1 MSRTYKRPL
10 NQSGNQLR
18 YGLSA
23 AALAAFWATP
33 AFAQAT
39 GDALPEEAQT
49 VSSGQQEVQEA
60 ASAQGPQEGPRGAG
74 PQSPQSTILTVTDSD
89 RIVVTARR
97 VEEDL
102 QEVPIPVSVLNEGFL
117 ADSGALNVGKINQL
131 VPSVQFYST
140 NPRNSAINIRGLGAP
155 FGLTNDGIEQGVG
168 LYVDGVYFA
177 RPASAV
183 LDFIDVSQV
192 EVLRGPQGTLYG
204 KNTTAGAINVTTKA
218 PEFEPSTDVEVS
230 FGNLGYV
237 QAKATTTGPLSD
249 TLAYRLS
256 FSGTQRDGVL
266 WNVTDQDDLN
276 DINNIGARAQLLWK
290 PSDTLDVR
298 ISADNTVQR
307 PEGYAQVFAGVVP
320 TQRPLN
326 RQYAAQAAY
335 YNYAPPSLNPFDR
348 VTDLDTPHR
357 SNQELGGASLNI
369 DWDVGGGTLTS
380 ITAWRYW
387 LWDPSNDRDFLG
399 LPIRTL
405 SQNPS
410 KQYQWSQELRYA
422 GDLGE
427 DLSYVVGA
435 FWFNQVT
442 KTLGREEQGSAAWRW
457 LANPTPANEA
467 LGLAGALTGYGQRVQ
482 IRSDHTSAALFGQLE
497 WKVTDKLRV
506 LPGLR
511 FNYDEKSGFY
521 QSQTYGGMQYA
532 PGTPG
537 RNLQLSILQPLSYA
551 SEGEDDNVSYNLTVA
566 YDIADNVNAYATYA
580 TAFKTFGL
588 NNNGIPV
595 DANNNPLLELATVAP
610 EDTKHFEVGLK
621 TEPLPGVIAN
631 FTAYR
636 TTIDDFQV
644 SVVSNQAGT
653 LRGYLA
659 NAEEVVVQGA
669 EFDGSWQVTDQFNLY
684 GNVAYTDGK
693 YERFTQ
699 APPALEDSG
708 GAILQVDAS
717 GTRLPGLSEWA
728 ASFGGEYALTG
739 NLGGRSGE
747 FFLAADASYRSEFSS
762 SPTESDYLDIDGYT
776 LLNARL
782 GFRGDDG
789 WTAYL
794 WARNALD
801 EEYFEMLNAGGSSS
815 GYYAGLLGD
824 PRTYGVTL
832 RGGF

>member
-1 MSRTYKRPL
+1 MSSYNSILIK
-10 NQSGNQLR
+10 SGSRILT
-18 YGLSA
+18 GVSSVVLAVALSSP
-23 AALAAFWATP
+23 ALAQGVTAADVAGVDRTADQGGP
-33 AFAQAT
+33 LAEDQ
-39 GDALPEEAQT
+39 PPQT
-49 VSSGQQEVQEA
+49 VQTAPA
-60 ASAQGPQEGPRGAG
+60 AG
-74 PQSPQSTILTVTDSD
+74 D
-89 RIVVTARR
+89 RVVVTARR
-97 VEEDL
+97 VEEDV
-102 QEVPIPVSVLNEGFL
+102 QDVPIPVAVLGEDFL
-117 ADSGALNVGKINQL
+117 ADTGAYNAGKITQL

-140 NPRNSAINIRGLGAP
+140 NPRNTAINIRGLGSP

-183 LDFIDVSQV
+183 LDFIDVERI

-204 KNTTAGAINVTTKA
+204 KNTTAGAINVTTKL
-218 PEFEPSTDVEVS
+218 PQFTPSTEVDLS
-230 FGNLGYV
+230 FGNIGFF
-237 QAKATTTGPLSD
+237 QAKATTTGPITD

-266 WNVTDQDDLN
+266 FNVADQDDLN
-276 DINNIGARAQLLWK
+276 DISNIGGRLQLLWK
-290 PSDTLDVR
+290 PSDTLSVKL
-298 ISADNTVQR
+298 SADNTVQR
-307 PEGYAQVFAGVVP
+307 PEGYAQVFAGVAP

-357 SNQELGGASLNI
+357 SNSDMGGVALNA
-369 DWDVGGGTLTS
+369 DWDIGNGTLS
-380 ITAWRYW
+380 AITAWRYW
-387 LWDPSNDRDFLG
+387 IWDPSNDRDFLG

-410 KQYQWSQELRYA
+410 KSYQWSQELRYA
-422 GDLGE
+422 GSFND
-427 DLSYVVGA
+427 DINFVVGA

-457 LANPTPANEA
+457 LANPNAANTA

-482 IRSDHTSAALFGQLE
+482 IRSDHTSAALFGQVE
-497 WKVTDKLRV
+497 WQVTDQLRI

-511 FNYDEKSGFY
+511 VNFDQKDGFY
-521 QSQTYGGMQYA
+521 RSQTYGGVAYA
-532 PGTPG
+532 PGSPG
-537 RNLQLSILQPLSYA
+537 DVLQRSILQPLAYE
-551 SEGEDDNVSYNLTVA
+551 SEGEDDNVSGQLTVA
-566 YDIADNVNAYATYA
+566 YDFTDSVNAYATYA

-595 DANNNPLLELATVAP
+595 DASNNPLLGLASIKP
-610 EDTKHFEVGLK
+610 EDTRHIEIGLK
-621 TEPLPGVIAN
+621 SEPLPGVVAN
-631 FTAYR
+631 ISAYH
-636 TTIDDFQV
+636 TTVDDFQV

-659 NAEEVVVQGA
+659 NAEQVIVQGV
-669 EFDGSWQVTDQFNLY
+669 EFDGAWRVNDQLNFY
-684 GNVAYTDGK
+684 ANVAWTDAK
-693 YERFTQ
+693 YETFTG

-708 GAILQVDAS
+708 GALLVVDAS
-717 GTRLPGLSEWA
+717 GTRLPGVSEWA
-728 ASFGGEYALTG
+728 ASFGGEYAQPATFSG
-739 NLGGRSGE
+739 HQGE
-747 FFLAADASYRSEFSS
+747 FFVATDISYRSDFSS
-762 SPTESDYLDIDGYT
+762 SPTESDYLNIDGYS
-776 LLNARL
+776 LVNARI

-789 WTAYL
+789 WDVFA
-794 WARNALD
+794 WGRNILD

-832 RGGF
+832 RGAF

>member
-1 MSRTYKRPL
+1 VSGCDKSTSI
-10 NQSGNQLR
+10 QSGKSVRL
-18 YGLSA
+18 GISA
-23 AALAAFWATP
+23 AALAVAAGAP
-33 AFAQAT
+33 AFAQ
-39 GDALPEEAQT
+39 
-49 VSSGQQEVQEA
+49 EA
-60 ASAQGPQEGPRGAG
+60 ASPGNPATLAAEPAPELQLQQTPG
-74 PQSPQSTILTVTDSD
+74 PQSPQSTVLSLTESD

-97 VEEDL
+97 TEEDL
-102 QEVPIPVSVLNEGFL
+102 QEVPIAVSVLNEGFL

-131 VPSVQFYST
+131 IPSVQFYST

-168 LYVDGVYFA
+168 LYVDGVYYA
-177 RPASAV
+177 RPAAAV
-183 LDFIDVSQV
+183 MDFIHVSQV

-204 KNTTAGAINVTTKA
+204 KNTTAGAINITTKGPSFT
-218 PEFEPSTDVEVS
+218 PETDVEVS
-230 FGNLGYV
+230 FGNLGYL
-237 QAKATTTGPLSD
+237 QAKATITGPLSD
-249 TLAYRLS
+249 TLAWRFS

-266 WNVTDQDDLN
+266 WNTADQDDLN
-276 DINNIGARAQLLWK
+276 DINNIGGRFQLLWR
-290 PSDTLDVR
+290 PSDTLDVKL
-298 ISADNTVQR
+298 SADNTVQR

-335 YNYAPPSLNPFDR
+335 YSYAPPSLNPFDR

-357 SNQELGGASLNI
+357 SNSDLGGASLNI
-369 DWDVGGGTLTS
+369 DWDIGGGTLTAIS
-380 ITAWRYW
+380 AWRYW

-410 KQYQWSQELRYA
+410 KQFQWSQELRYA
-422 GDLGE
+422 GDFN
-427 DLSYVVGA
+427 DSLSYVVGA

-457 LANPTPANEA
+457 LANPTAANEA
-467 LGLAGALTGYGQRVQ
+467 LGLAGVLTGYGQRVQ
-482 IRSDHTSAALFGQLE
+482 SRSGHTSAALFGQLE
-497 WKVTDKLRV
+497 WHVTDKLSV

-511 FNYDEKSGFY
+511 FNYDEKSGY
-521 QSQTYGGMQYA
+521 YRAQTYGGNTA
-532 PGTPG
+532 PAGAAA
-537 RNLQLSILQPLSYA
+537 LQASILQPLAYETS
-551 SEGEDDNVSYNLTVA
+551 GEDDNISYNLTLA
-566 YDIADNVNAYATYA
+566 YEVTPQINAYATYA

-595 DANNNPLLELATVAP
+595 DGANNPLLNLASIKP
-610 EDTKHFEVGLK
+610 EDTRHIEAGIK
-621 TEPLPGVIAN
+621 TEPAPGVIAN
-631 FTAYR
+631 FAAYR
-636 TTIDDFQV
+636 TAIDDFQV

-659 NAEEVVVQGA
+659 NAEEVVVQGV
-669 EFDGSWQVTDQFNLY
+669 EFDGSWQVNDQFNLY
-684 GNVAYTDGK
+684 GNIAYTDGK

-708 GAILQVDAS
+708 GAVLQVDAS

-728 ASFGGEYALTG
+728 ASFGGEYSLPG
-739 NLGGRSGE
+739 NFSGRSGE

-762 SPTESDYLDIDGYT
+762 SPTESDYLNIDGYT

-782 GFRGDDG
+782 GFRADDG
-789 WTAYL
+789 WTAFL

-801 EEYFEMLNAGGSSS
+801 EDYFEMLNAGGSSS

-832 RGGF
+832 RGSF

>member
-1 MSRTYKRPL
+1 MARVIQSTRS
-10 NQSGNQLR
+10 QSGNRFR
-18 YGLSA
+18 YGISF
-23 AALAAFWATP
+23 AALAFLMASP
-33 AFAQAT
+33 AFAQVASDAAT
-39 GDALPEEAQT
+39 PLET
-49 VSSGQQEVQEA
+49 A
-60 ASAQGPQEGPRGAG
+60 ADSAG
-74 PQSPQSTILTVTDSD
+74 PNVEQPPAAAPALQPGD
-89 RIVVTARR
+89 RVIVTARR
-97 VEEDL
+97 VEEDV
-102 QEVPIPVSVLNEGFL
+102 QDVPIPVAVLS
-117 ADSGALNVGKINQL
+117 ADLLSETGALNVGKLNQL

-140 NPRNSAINIRGLGAP
+140 NPRNTQINIRGLGAP

-183 LDFIDVSQV
+183 MDFIDIERV

-204 KNTTAGAINVTTKA
+204 KNTTSGAINVTTKA
-218 PEFEPSTDVEVS
+218 PEFTPSTDVELS
-230 FGNLGYV
+230 FGNLGFL
-237 QAKATTTGPLSD
+237 QAKATTTGPITD
-249 TLAYRLS
+249 TLAYRVS

-276 DINNIGARAQLLWK
+276 DISNIGGRAQLLWR
-290 PSDTLDVR
+290 PSDTLDVKL
-298 ISADNTVQR
+298 SADNTVQR

-335 YNYAPPSLNPFDR
+335 YNYAPPSLDPFDR

-357 SNQELGGASLNI
+357 SNSDLGGVALNV
-369 DWDVGGGTLTS
+369 DWDVAGGTLS
-380 ITAWRYW
+380 AISAWRYW

-410 KQYQWSQELRYA
+410 KSYQWSQELRYA

-427 DLSYVVGA
+427 NLNYVVGA

-457 LANPTPANEA
+457 LANPTPANQA

-482 IRSDHTSAALFGQLE
+482 IRSDHTSTALFGQLE
-497 WKVTDKLRV
+497 WHVTDKLRI

-511 FNYDEKSGFY
+511 VNFDEKNGFY
-521 QSQTYGGMQYA
+521 RSQTYGGTQYA
-532 PGTPG
+532 AGTPG
-537 RNLQLSILQPLSYA
+537 RALQLSILTPLAYE
-551 SEGEDDNVSYNLTVA
+551 SEGEDDNVSGQLTVA
-566 YDIADNVNAYATYA
+566 YEIADNYNAYATYS

-588 NNNGIPV
+588 NNNGIPL
-595 DANNNPLLELATVAP
+595 DSNNQPVLALASIKP
-610 EDTKHFEVGLK
+610 EDTKHIEIGLK
-621 TEPLPGVIAN
+621 TEPLPGVVAN
-631 FTAYR
+631 FTAYH
-636 TTIDDFQV
+636 TQVNDYQV
-644 SVVSNQAGT
+644 SVASNQSGT

-659 NAEEVVVQGA
+659 NAEEVLVQGV
-669 EFDGSWQVTDQFNLY
+669 EFDGSWRVNSNFSLY
-684 GNVAYTDGK
+684 GNLAYTDAK
-693 YERFTQ
+693 YESFTE

-708 GAILQVDAS
+708 GAIGTVDAS
-717 GTRLPGLSEWA
+717 GTRLPGVSLWA
-728 ASFGGEYALTG
+728 ASFGGEFKLP
-739 NLGGRSGE
+739 GE
-747 FFLAADASYRSEFSS
+747 FSKRQGEYFIAADASYRSEFSS
-762 SPTESDYLDIDGYT
+762 SPTESDYLNIDGYT
-776 LLNARL
+776 ILNLRA

-789 WTAYL
+789 WSAFA

-801 EEYFEMLNAGGSSS
+801 EDYFEMLNAGGSSS

-832 RGGF
+832 KGSF

>member
-1 MSRTYKRPL
+1 MQTNTYWKYAAWTR
-10 NQSGNQLR
+10 SAAVAGV
-18 YGLSA
+18 SA
-23 AALAAFWATP
+23 AALLAGAP
-33 AFAQAT
+33 ALAQESGAETAKVAGPLDEQGAQAT
-39 GDALPEEAQT
+39 TPALREGDR
-49 VSSGQQEVQEA
+49 V
-60 ASAQGPQEGPRGAG
+60 
-74 PQSPQSTILTVTDSD
+74 I
-89 RIVVTARR
+89 VTARR
-97 VEEDL
+97 VEEDV
-102 QEVPIPVSVLNEGFL
+102 QNVPIPVAVLSDDFL
-117 ADSGALNVGKINQL
+117 ADTGAFNAGKITQL

-140 NPRNSAINIRGLGAP
+140 NPRNTQINIRGLGAP

-183 LDFIDVSQV
+183 LDFIDVERV

-204 KNTTAGAINVTTKA
+204 KNTTSGAINVTTKA
-218 PEFEPSTDVEVS
+218 PEFEPSTDAELS
-230 FGNLGYV
+230 FGNIGFV
-237 QAKATTTGPLSD
+237 QAKATTTGPITN

-266 WNVTDQDDLN
+266 WDTTDQDDLN
-276 DINNIGARAQLLWK
+276 DISNIGARAQLLWR
-290 PSDTLDVR
+290 PSDKLDVKL
-298 ISADNTVQR
+298 SADNTVQR

-348 VTDLDTPHR
+348 VTDVDSAHR
-357 SNQELGGASLNI
+357 SNSDIGGVALNI
-369 DWDVGGGTLTS
+369 DWDVGPGTLS
-380 ITAWRYW
+380 AISAWRYW
-387 LWDPSNDRDFLG
+387 LWDPANDRDFLG

-410 KQYQWSQELRYA
+410 KSYQWSQEVRYA
-422 GDLGE
+422 ADIN
-427 DLSYVVGA
+427 DRISFVAGA

-457 LANPTPANEA
+457 LTNPNAANTA

-497 WKVTDKLRV
+497 WKVTDKLRI

-521 QSQTYGGMQYA
+521 RAQPYAAAQYA

-537 RNLQLSILQPLSYA
+537 DLLQRSILQALSYE
-551 SEGEDDNVSYNLTVA
+551 SEGEDDNISGQLTLA
-566 YDIADNVNAYATYA
+566 YEFTDNVNAYGTYS

-595 DANNNPLLELATVAP
+595 DSNNNPLLDLASIKP
-610 EDTKHFEVGLK
+610 EDTKHIEVGLK
-621 TEPLPGVIAN
+621 TQPLPGVTAN
-631 FTAYR
+631 FTAFH

-644 SVVSNQAGT
+644 SVSSNQSGT

-659 NAEEVVVQGA
+659 NAEQVVVQGV
-669 EFDGSWQVTDQFNLY
+669 EFDGAWRVNSNINLY
-684 GNVAYTDGK
+684 GNLAWTDGK
-693 YERFTQ
+693 YESFTE
-699 APPALEDSG
+699 APPPLEDSG
-708 GAILQVDAS
+708 GAIGQVDAS

-728 ASFGGEYALTG
+728 ASFGGEYTQPG
-739 NLGGRSGE
+739 SFSGRDGE
-747 FFLAADASYRSEFSS
+747 FFGAVDVSYRSEFSS
-762 SPTESDYLDIDGYT
+762 SATESRYLNIDGYS
-776 LLNARL
+776 LVNARV
-782 GFRGDDG
+782 GFRGADG
-789 WTAYL
+789 WDFFV
-794 WARNALD
+794 WGRNILD

-832 RGGF
+832 RGTF